1 MSCKYIIV
9 AGGVFSGT
17 GKGVS
22 AASIGLLLK
31 LRGHRVDLIK
41 FDPYLNRNAGILAP
55 SQHGECFLCDDGT
68 ETDLDLG
75 HYERIAGINMSK
87 LNICT
92 SGTLHKELDE
102 EQEAGKYLGQTIQVV
117 PHLTNKIIDRLTQI
131 MWP

>member
-9 AGGVFSGT
+9 VGGVISGT

-31 LRGHRVDLIK
+31 FRGHRINLIK
-41 FDPYLNRNAGILAP
+41 FDPYLNTNAGVLAP
-55 SQHGECFLCDDGT
+55 REHGECFLCDDGT

-87 LNICT
+87 NNICT
-92 SGTLHKELDE
+92 YWNTLQGT
-102 EQEAGKYLGQTIQVV
+102 
-117 PHLTNKIIDRLTQI
+117 R
-131 MWP
+131 